1 MCLAEAK
8 NRDFFCLSQ
17 HILCCNMG
25 RRQQTHL
32 LRHTAKDCSMEFCP
46 DCGSMMTLKDGVM
59 VCVRCGFTKENEGV
73 ESFVSVERRA
83 EKTITVLEG
92 QSDAGLPTTRARCEE
107 CGNDSAYW
115 WLRQLRSA
123 DESETRFFRCTK
135 CGRTWR
141 EYD

>member
-1 MCLAEAK
+1 MLRRTGVGGVREFRPKACR
-8 NRDFFCLSQ
+8 NIG
-17 HILCCNMG
+17 H
-25 RRQQTHL
+25 RQQTHL
-32 LRHTAKDCSMEFCP
+32 LQHTAKDCSMEFCP